1 MYNQYT
7 ETKCNDAV
15 IDKFVN
21 IEIEETECAVQ
32 VFFCILFE
40 ESFYWNNR
48 RRRKEQAGAELCQA
62 QMKLGL
68 AKPPLNGKKM
78 RWTSIV
84 KYIDV
89 VFHLP

>member
-7 ETKCNDAV
+7 DTKCNDAV

-32 VFFCILFE
+32 VLFSILFE

-48 RRRKEQAGAELCQA
+48 RRRKERAGAELCQA
-62 QMKLGL
+62 QTKLGL
-68 AKPPLNGKKM
+68 AKPQLPSKKL
-78 RWTSIV
+78 RWALIL
-84 KYIDV
+84 KDIED
-89 VFHLP
+89 VFH